1 MLATRSALPRKLLV
15 VALVATAFLAACGPT
30 PDSEIGV
37 GLVNWQRSDAGVP
50 HVYRSGDLDAK
61 AQAHAVWMARN
72 RTLAHSNLTAGVD
85 GPYSVLAENVGVGS
99 SMAEIHVAFMGS
111 SSHRANILNRRSRYI
126 GVGEARGSDGRIYV
140 AMVFKG

>member
-15 VALVATAFLAACGPT
+15 LVLAATAFLAACNPS

-50 HVYRSGDLDAK
+50 HVSRSGDLDAK
-61 AQAHAVWMARN
+61 AQSHAVWMARN
-72 RTLAHSNLTAGVD
+72 RTLAHSNLSAGVD

-99 SMAEIHVAFMGS
+99 SMAQVHRTFMGS
-111 SSHRANILNRRSRYI
+111 SSHRSNILDRRFRFI
-126 GVGEARGSDGRIYV
+126 GVGEARGTDGWIYV